1 VKLAGN
7 LALPVDAQTLWD
19 MLQDPALL
27 AELMPGCKQMK
38 RTSEDQFTGI
48 IETKVGPIASQYT
61 TKFSILDKKP
71 PHSYRLQIEG
81 SGKGGFVRADALV
94 SLQSNTD
101 GTILN
106 YSGDAT
112 IGGTISRVGQRLVD
126 AAAKMLINRG
136 FKTLREKVEERLK

>member
-1 VKLAGN
+1 VKLTGN
-7 LALPVDAQTLWD
+7 FALPVDAQTLWD
-19 MLQDPALL
+19 MLQDPTLL

-38 RTSEDQFTGI
+38 QTSADQFTGI
-48 IETKVGPIASQYT
+48 IEAKVGPISSQYA

-94 SLQSNTD
+94 TLQPTNKE
-101 GTILN
+101 TILN
-106 YSGDAT
+106 YNGEAT